1 MNKNNWNIFFLIVVV
16 ITFIVLIFW
25 SILTG
30 EYDLRERMQ
39 FNRNSVISSLL
50 ER

>member
-50 ER
+50 NS